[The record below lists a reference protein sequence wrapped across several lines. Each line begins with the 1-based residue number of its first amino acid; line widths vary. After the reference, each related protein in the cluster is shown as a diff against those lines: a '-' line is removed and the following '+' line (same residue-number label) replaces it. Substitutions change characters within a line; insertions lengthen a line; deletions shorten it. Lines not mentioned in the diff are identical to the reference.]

1 MVSTP
6 TMRATLRSTGAENT
20 SCTEPLWR
28 TRLLRRLL
36 HDCRAQ
42 GPRCDRGSQD
52 RQDLQ
57 LDEPTPELPPQMLSG
72 RSVERGQRLVEQEQM
87 RPTDQRARQRDALLL
102 SSGQL
107 PRIAVSET
115 GQPEQRRDLLDA
127 LPPLRRRDLAQ
138 AVAEVLGYTQMG
150 EEGVILEQVSD
161 PAALRREKI
170 PRAASN
176 QISLP
181 TRMVPRSGLSR
192 PAKHRSVVDFP
203 EPGDRRLGPLAKR
216 RRRGGAA
223 LPG

>member
-1 MVSTP
+1 
-6 TMRATLRSTGAENT
+6 MRSWVT
-20 SCTEPLWR
+20 S
-28 TRLLRRLL
+28 
-36 HDCRAQ
+36 
-42 GPRCDRGSQD
+42 

-138 AVAEVLGYTQMG
+138 AVAEVLGYTSDGGRGRNPGTGIRSGGAAAG
-150 EEGVILEQVSD
+150 ENTTRGVEPDFVTD
-161 PAALRREKI
+161 TDGAALR
-170 PRAASN
+170 PVQAGQAS
-176 QISLP
+176 
-181 TRMVPRSGLSR
+181 
-192 PAKHRSVVDFP
+192 
-203 EPGDRRLGPLAKR
+203 
-216 RRRGGAA
+216 
-223 LPG
+223 